1 MSTISKYTEL
11 AKENDLS
18 EHDTSAAFN
27 IIMDGKSELDDLIL
41 FLETL
46 NNNGINQNH
55 VLGAV
60 NIMRQKMISVDI
72 PLESIDTCGTGGDGK
87 FSLNISTA
95 VAFVLSALGIPVA
108 KHGNRSITS
117 NCGSADVLRALG
129 INIDMHTDKISECI
143 EKTGICF
150 MFAPNHHPAMK
161 HVAEARQILGEKGV
175 KTIFNMLGPLLNPGN
190 VKKQIIGVFSSE
202 IQKIYKEVFNKSSDR
217 EAFIVYGA
225 DGMDEIS
232 TEGNNKIAHKD
243 NFFDFDPFELEIKRP
258 NIIELTGENPE
269 FNASRIIDIFSGKK
283 DSFYDI
289 VSINAAL
296 GLVLDRNLELNNKN
310 ISICLNDIGTV
321 MNDGTAL
328 DKIKQLEIFT
338 NK

>member
-1 MSTISKYTEL
+1 MNSISKYTSLIE
-11 AKENDLS
+11 
-18 EHDTSAAFN
+18 EHGLNEDETSAAFD
-27 IIMDGKSELDDLIL
+27 IIMDGGSELNDLIS

-46 NNNGINQNH
+46 NKYGINQDH

-60 NIMRQKMISVDI
+60 RVMREKMVAVNIPD
-72 PLESIDTCGTGGDGK
+72 ESIDTCGTGGDGK

-117 NCGSADVLRALG
+117 NCGSADVLNSLG
-129 INIDMHTDKISECI
+129 INIDMETNKISECI

-161 HVAEARQILGEKGV
+161 HVAEARQSLGKKGI

-190 VKKQIIGVFSSE
+190 VKKQIIGVYSND
-202 IQKIYKEVFNKSSDR
+202 IQEIYKEVFNRTVEKD
-217 EAFIVYGA
+217 AFIIYGT

-232 TEGNNKIAHKD
+232 TEGENKIIFKD
-243 NFFDFDPFELEIKRP
+243 KLFNFDPISLDIKRP
-258 NIIELTGENPE
+258 VVKELIGEDPD
-269 FNASRIIDIFSGKK
+269 FNASRIIDIFSGTK
-283 DSFYDI
+283 DSFYQI
-289 VSINAAL
+289 VSINAAF
-296 GLVLDRNLELNNKN
+296 GLVLNNRLELNNEN
-310 ISICLNDIGTV
+310 IKKCLSDVEKVI
-321 MNDGTAL
+321 NDGSAL
-328 DKIKQLEIFT
+328 SKIKKLKEFT

>member
-161 HVAEARQILGEKGV
+161 HVAEARQILGKKGI

-258 NIIELTGENPE
+258 NVIELTGENPE

-328 DKIKQLEIFT
+328 DKIEQLKKFT

>member
-1 MSTISKYTEL
+1 MSTISKYTKL
-11 AKENDLS
+11 AKENVLS

-143 EKTGICF
+143 EKSGICF

-161 HVAEARQILGEKGV
+161 HVAEARQILGKKGI

-243 NFFDFDPFELEIKRP
+243 NFFDFDPFELGIKRP

-269 FNASRIIDIFSGKK
+269 FNASRIIEIFSGKR

-296 GLVLDRNLELNNKN
+296 GLVLDRSLEINNKN

-328 DKIKQLEIFT
+328 DKIEQLKMFT